1 MAPGVCVLYPVAFV
15 SMFKADVQRAATL
28 LDQEQ
33 PGWAAR
39 IDVTRLN
46 LRSPHDCILGQLY
59 APTPWQRFWG
69 DASGFARG
77 GRLLKLGYRQIN
89 LAVFACES
97 MTDLWV
103 EEIAA
108 RLFTVEDTEAAD
120 QPSDVR
126 ATEALA

>member
-1 MAPGVCVLYPVAFV
+1 MGNYVDVVYAGPLV
-15 SMFKADVQRAATL
+15 SMFRADVQRAAAL
-28 LDQEQ
+28 LDREQ

-46 LRSPHDCILGQLY
+46 LRSPVHCILGQLY

-77 GRLLKLGYRQIN
+77 ARLLELGYRQIN

-97 MTDLWV
+97 LTDLWV
-103 EEIAA
+103 DEIAA
-108 RLFTVEDTEAAD
+108 RLFTVEDTEVAD
-120 QPSDVR
+120 DPSDVR